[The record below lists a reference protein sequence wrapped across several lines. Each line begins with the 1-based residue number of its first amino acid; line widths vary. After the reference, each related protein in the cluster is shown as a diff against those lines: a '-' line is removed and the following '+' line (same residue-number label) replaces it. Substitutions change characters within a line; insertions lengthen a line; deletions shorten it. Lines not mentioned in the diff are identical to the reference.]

1 LSLRR
6 AQATFLRSQVTSNV
20 ERQQSGKSSGRF
32 QSEAVVQPVSA
43 NYSRWATPGT
53 AADEFDATL
62 LTFKTLS

>member
-1 LSLRR
+1 MDFV
-6 AQATFLRSQVTSNV
+6 ATLLTAVLHPQRLLWS
-20 ERQQSGKSSGRF
+20 RQIEDSSDRL

-53 AADEFDATL
+53 AADEFDATF